1 LSFGPAR
8 HRPKVERD
16 MLALGMRAMV
26 RAWVT
31 KAGMDRYDCAFF
43 GGATV
48 ADAVDH
54 YTKTIRKAVRVSVG
68 RADVI
73 DLLTGEARVVE
84 IGGRTP

>member
-1 LSFGPAR
+1 MTIRPANP
-8 HRPKVERD
+8 HSKIERD
-16 MLALGMRAMV
+16 MLALGMTAMV

-31 KAGMDRYDCAFF
+31 KAGMERYDCAFF

-54 YTKTIRKAVRVSVG
+54 YTRTIRKAVRVSVG

-73 DLLTGEARVVE
+73 DLMTGEARVVE
-84 IGGRTP
+84 IGEVR